1 METLVNC
8 DITVDIESID
18 SVSGGNQEYEV
29 HFTTTDN
36 VKYILVFDCVWEFR
50 CAIENA
56 YIDRATQFK
65 HREIQKSSVLLVEN
79 SEYIKYFAKQV
90 SGTRPIDA
98 VKNYIIFDSVD
109 TIIEVLTIKEPILIK
124 I

>member
-36 VKYILVFDCVWEFR
+36 VKYKLVFDCVWEFR